1 MPRSLEQ
8 SEPWRIDIAHLSA
21 SYVALGDPVP
31 IMSDAYEVVEPPSP
45 LSHVSSLTPPSSP
58 VSHASP
64 VTHGLP
70 TSYDEQPRQ
79 TLSKVVLSAHA
90 SAMSV
95 SDTDPASL
103 GGERF
108 CCVATV
114 AAENGSQCKFP
125 SMNGSAC
132 TPTHANAAT
141 DVSSSLSAWM
151 LARARA
157 GRAANAAMDAKRAHM
172 QIGIDMEL
180 VRTFNEITASAA
192 RIAPCAEGQRKN
204 RQDSE
209 DAWHGACAYSAD
221 DWSACWQP
229 PEYEAADWSAGWHGH
244 SHRVRVR
251 GKGSSAKFMRRFD
264 PNEV

>member
-8 SEPWRIDIAHLSA
+8 SEPWRIDIADLSA
-21 SYVALGDPVP
+21 SYVAVGDPVP
-31 IMSDAYEVVEPPSP
+31 IMVDAYEVWEPPSP
-45 LSHVSSLTPPSSP
+45 LSHVSALTPPSSP

-64 VTHGLP
+64 VTPCLP

-141 DVSSSLSAWM
+141 DVSSSLCAP
-151 LARARA
+151 RANA
-157 GRAANAAMDAKRAHM
+157 AANAAMDAKRAHM
-172 QIGIDMEL
+172 QVAIDMEL
-180 VRTFNEITASAA
+180 VRVFNENAENIARAA
-192 RIAPCAEGQRKN
+192 RSTGCATGQRKN
-204 RQDSE
+204 PQDSE
-209 DAWHGACAYSAD
+209 DAWHGACASSAD
-221 DWSACWQP
+221 DWSAGWQP
-229 PEYEAADWSAGWHGH
+229 PEYEADDWSAGWHGH
-244 SHRVRVR
+244 AHRVRVR
-251 GKGSSAKFMRRFD
+251 GRGSSAKFMRRFD